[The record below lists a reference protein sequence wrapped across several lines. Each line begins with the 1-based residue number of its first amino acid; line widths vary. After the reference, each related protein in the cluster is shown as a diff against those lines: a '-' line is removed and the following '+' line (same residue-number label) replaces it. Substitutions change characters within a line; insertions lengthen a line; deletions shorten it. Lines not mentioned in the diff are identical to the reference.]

1 MNRTS
6 KALSTAF
13 TERPASTYGL
23 LSEITCDVEG
33 FNFDLGAK
41 RHAFV
46 CGYAITSPA

>member
-1 MNRTS
+1 
-6 KALSTAF
+6 
-13 TERPASTYGL
+13 
-23 LSEITCDVEG
+23 VEG